1 MKLIEASIRNFRG
14 VGDRLTVTFDD
25 FTALAGMNNSGK
37 STLLEALDIFFSDKA
52 PDKEDLCKS
61 AEESVVEI
69 ECVFANPPKS
79 LILDSQA
86 ITSLADEHLLT
97 AGGLLTIQKRYNCA
111 LATPKLTEVSAICD
125 HPDADGYRDLL
136 KLKNA
141 DLKKRATEL
150 DIDLSNVNKAS
161 NVELR
166 RAIWAA
172 CPDLEISENEVPLLS
187 VKEDGK
193 RIWEVLRKEMPHYA
207 LFRADRSS
215 TDQDSEAQDP
225 IRAAINQ
232 AVNRHREALDK
243 IAKEIEGAIQPILDE
258 TVRQMAEI
266 NPEMAS
272 NLAPR
277 PASPKWE
284 SVFKVGLTD
293 EDTVPVNKW
302 GSGSRRLLLMS
313 FFRAQVASV
322 STDAQHQ
329 HTIYAIEEPE
339 TALHPNM
346 QRKLLLNLLTL
357 GEVEHSQVVITTH
370 SPSLARMIPVQGL
383 RRVVREEGGTY
394 IEVPHAMDVEKL
406 AQDLGVLPDHGV
418 KLFVGVEG
426 AYDIEFLLGINK
438 AIYGTGQTSIN
449 LSDLVKSGQ
458 VVFIPLGGD
467 NLAHWVSRW
476 KNLAIPE
483 FYLFDRD
490 NDAEKPTH
498 INHQAYL
505 DSLNARPNVTA
516 EYTRFRESENY
527 FSPEIVEEVF
537 PGLGFTP
544 SSQELGDFAKEISL
558 ILKDPSTP
566 HKPLNPGNVKAR
578 LCAKADRITEKH
590 LVDIGALDEVVGWF
604 RTMEQLMGE

>member
-37 STLLEALDIFFSDKA
+37 STLLEALDIFFSDKT
-52 PDKEDLCKS
+52 PDREDLCKY

-97 AGGLLTIQKRYNCA
+97 ASGLLTIQKRYNCG
-111 LATPKLTEVSAICD
+111 LATPKLTEVSAICN

-136 KLKNA
+136 RLKNA
-141 DLKKRATEL
+141 DLKKRAIEL
-150 DIDLSNVNKAS
+150 DIDLSNVNKTS

-166 RAIWAA
+166 RAIRAA
-172 CPDLEISENEVPLLS
+172 CSDLEISETEVPLLS
-187 VKEDGK
+187 AKEDGK
-193 RIWEVLRKEMPHYA
+193 RIWESLRKEMPHFA

-232 AVNRHREALDK
+232 AVNRHREALDE
-243 IAKEIEGAIQPILDE
+243 IAKEIQGAIQPILDE
-258 TVRQMAEI
+258 TVRQMGEI

-272 NLAPR
+272 TLTPR

-322 STDAQHQ
+322 STDAQNQ

-357 GEVEHSQVVITTH
+357 GEIEHSQVVITTH
-370 SPSLARMIPVQGL
+370 SPSLARMIPIQGL
-383 RRVVREEGGTY
+383 RRVAREEGGTY
-394 IEVPHAMDVEKL
+394 IEVPHAMDVERL

-418 KLFVGVEG
+418 KLFIGVEG

-438 AIYGTGQTSIN
+438 SIYETGQTSVN
-449 LSDLVKSGQ
+449 LHDLAKSGQ
-458 VVFIPLGGD
+458 VVFIPVGGD
-467 NLAHWVSRW
+467 NLAHWVSQW
-476 KNLAIPE
+476 KHLAIPE

-490 NDAEKPTH
+490 NDAENPTR
-498 INHQAYL
+498 INHQEYL
-505 DSLNARPNVTA
+505 DKLNARPNVTA
-516 EYTRFRESENY
+516 EYTNFREAENY
-527 FSPEIVEEVF
+527 FSPEVVEEAF
-537 PGLGFTP
+537 PGLDFTP

-558 ILKDPSTP
+558 LLKDPSTP
-566 HKPLNPGNVKAR
+566 HRPLNPGNVKAR

-604 RTMEQLMGE
+604 RTMEQLIGE